1 MKLKMKVKHYV
12 HCLGFYTH
20 HTHTKKVTS
29 HKYEDQYTGLH
40 IQLSMKLLSLLVME
54 SLCSP

>member
-20 HTHTKKVTS
+20 HTHTKRL
-29 HKYEDQYTGLH
+29 LH
-40 IQLSMKLLSLLVME
+40 INMKINTQVYIFSF
-54 SLCSP
+54 P